1 MNICHY
7 KCLPEKTKACC
18 IKTKVTNL
26 NQTVDSTRPEIE
38 LYEMQP
44 AGYSPLHNHK
54 AQHTILVLEGEGAVF
69 DGEKT
74 LPIHVDDI
82 ISILT
87 DEPHQIKNVGKKPL
101 RFLAITASQ
110 IITRHSP

>member
-18 IKTKVTNL
+18 TKTKVTNL
-26 NQTVDSTRPEIE
+26 NQIADSPNPEIE

-44 AGYSPLHNHK
+44 AGCSPLHYHK

-69 DGEKT
+69 NGEKT
-74 LPIHVDDI
+74 LPIHADDTV
-82 ISILT
+82 SILA

-101 RFLAITASQ
+101 RFLAIT
-110 IITRHSP
+110 TR